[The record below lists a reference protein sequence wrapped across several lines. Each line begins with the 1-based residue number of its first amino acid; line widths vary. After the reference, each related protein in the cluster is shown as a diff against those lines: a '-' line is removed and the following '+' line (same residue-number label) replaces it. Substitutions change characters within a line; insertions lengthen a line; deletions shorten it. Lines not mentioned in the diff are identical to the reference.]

1 MLVLLG
7 LAWEKRLLLFVAH
20 AKFFFKFNVFFF
32 FFFFFH
38 SFHIQRHREK
48 FEFY

>member
-20 AKFFFKFNVFFF
+20 AKFFFKFNVFFV
-32 FFFFFH
+32 FFFH